1 MSEPLAKPRLTGDSL
16 ELNILLAIS
25 KILLHGRDADDL
37 WQDVLGVL
45 HEGLGIS
52 RAALALHY
60 KDEVVI
66 QASLG
71 LNETEKA
78 LGRYRIGEG
87 VTGKVFQSG
96 EAAVILNTAQDDQF
110 LNKTGA
116 RSRETPGTFICVPI
130 IHRERP
136 IGTFS
141 ADYTLSSE
149 DRAAKLLNLMIVI
162 ASLIADAVETLRED
176 MFEKDRLQDENTRLR
191 HQLVQET
198 RSAGLIGNS
207 SAMRAIRLQMAQ
219 VAQSSATVLIR
230 GESGTG
236 KELIA
241 QYIHYNSARKDGP
254 FVAVNCAALPESLIE
269 SELFGHEKGAFTGAH
284 KMRRGRFET
293 ADGGTLFLDEIGDIS
308 PSVQVKLLRVL
319 QERVFER
326 VGSQE
331 PIRTDVRIIAATSRN
346 LEDKMQDGSFREDLF
361 YRLNV
366 FPILTP
372 PLRSRKSDIVSLAD
386 HFLDKYN
393 RAHGKSVRRISTS
406 AINMLME
413 YHWPGN
419 IRELENMIER
429 AVLVSAG
436 GVINSVDLPASL
448 QTAEASNTQNMLTN
462 PGKVGLET
470 LASSFEAELI
480 SDSLKR
486 NAGNVA
492 AASRELQVT
501 IRKLHY
507 KIDKL
512 GIDPAAFK

>member
-1 MSEPLAKPRLTGDSL
+1 MNRELTGDSL
-16 ELNILLAIS
+16 ELSVLFDIS
-25 KILLHGRDADDL
+25 KILLHNRYSDDL
-37 WQDVLGVL
+37 WQDVLGVFQ
-45 HEGLGIS
+45 EKLGIT
-52 RAALALHY
+52 RAALTLQR
-60 KDEVVI
+60 KGEVVI
-66 QASLG
+66 QASYG
-71 LNETEKA
+71 LNESEKA

-87 VTGKVFQSG
+87 VTGKVFQTG
-96 EAAVILNTAQDDQF
+96 QPAIILNSAEDDQF
-110 LNKTGA
+110 LNKTRA
-116 RSRETPGTFICVPI
+116 RSRKAAATFICVPVI
-130 IHRERP
+130 NNNQI

-141 ADYTLSSE
+141 ADYPLSDE
-149 DRAAKLLNLMIVI
+149 ATAQKLLNLMVVI
-162 ASLIADAVETLRED
+162 ANILADAVETMRNEV
-176 MFEKDRLQDENTRLR
+176 FEKDRLQDENARLR

-219 VAQSSATVLIR
+219 VSHSSATVLIR

-241 QYIHYNSARKDGP
+241 QFIHYNSTRKDGP

-284 KMRRGRFET
+284 KLRRGRFEM
-293 ADGGTLFLDEIGDIS
+293 ANGGTLFLDEIGDIS

-331 PIRTDVRIIAATSRN
+331 PIKTDVRIIAATSRN

-366 FPILTP
+366 FPIHTP
-372 PLRSRKSDIVSLAD
+372 PLRSRKSDIISLAD

-429 AVLVSAG
+429 AVLVSTG

-462 PGKVGLET
+462 PGRASLET

-486 NAGNVA
+486 NEGNVA
-492 AASRELQVT
+492 AASRELQIT

-512 GIDPAAFK
+512 GIDPATFK